1 MMDEKKI
8 ANYLVCSIVL
18 LTTIMFSWT
27 FVYINQIAQEKVR
40 KQKKIRNVE
49 TEISNLISFNKKRQA
64 YA

>member
-27 FVYINQIAQEKVR
+27 FVYINQIAQE
-40 KQKKIRNVE
+40 
-49 TEISNLISFNKKRQA
+49 NLNTPVLSAFDA
-64 YA
+64 